1 MVRASVCLFHHICHT
16 SYLLQV
22 SWSLIFYH
30 HLRIA
35 LAFELLT
42 PTRVC
47 RLFSCAL
54 RRPVRYVYS
63 QTIDIEVTVPNGYRE
78 QLLALETL
86 FGKHKAPYFGLD
98 LETGQSREVNGD
110 SRWSGD
116 GSGGDAGKG
125 TVVEEARALWPGW
138 RGIEEYAREVFV
150 CAHHE
155 RCFAYCCSPDA
166 DEDTSPWRKLPT
178 A

>member
-1 MVRASVCLFHHICHT
+1 MSCN
-16 SYLLQV
+16 S
-22 SWSLIFYH
+22 S
-30 HLRIA
+30 IA

-63 QTIDIEVTVPNGYRE
+63 RTIDIEVTVPNGYRE
-78 QLLALETL
+78 QLLALEVL
-86 FGKHKAPYFGLD
+86 FGKYKAPYFGLD
-98 LETGQSREVNGD
+98 LEAGSSREVNGASD
-110 SRWSGD
+110 WNGD
-116 GSGGDAGKG
+116 GSGEDSAKG

-150 CAHHE
+150 RAH
-155 RCFAYCCSPDA
+155 
-166 DEDTSPWRKLPT
+166 
-178 A
+178 